1 MGVSMP
7 GHSYRGALPPLSPAQ
22 AELQSRLHRH
32 IETLAGTIGE
42 RNLHRYSA
50 LQAAARY
57 ITEVFEELGYQPV
70 AHPYHV
76 RRYRVQNIEAVKPG
90 SPETDEIIV
99 IGAHYDSVR
108 GSPGANDNASGV
120 AALLELARLLRA
132 QPVAR
137 EVRFVAFVNE
147 EPPTSIATPWAV
159 CTMPGK
165 RQPRANASRRCCPS
179 LFRHRQLI
187 APSTRPVHNHLAM
200 TPS

>member
-1 MGVSMP
+1 MIIMGVSMP

-147 EPPTSIATPWAV
+147 EPPYFYSDAMGSLHYA
-159 CTMPGK
+159 
-165 RQPRANASRRCCPS
+165 RQAAAQGERIQAMLSFLVQASSTYCP
-179 LFRHRQLI
+179 FH
-187 APSTRPVHNHLAM
+187 STCA
-200 TPS
+200 